1 MKGQIHPQ
9 YFNEA
14 VVTCNGCHTI
24 FKTGSTK
31 ENIRVDICSNCHP
44 FYTGLAKFID
54 TEGRVEAFKRR
65 ETQKIAKVEKKKEEK
80 NTNQPRTLKE
90 MLQMEG

>member
-1 MKGQIHPQ
+1 MKPETHPQ

-14 VVTCNGCHTI
+14 TVTCNGCHTI

-31 ENIRVDICSNCHP
+31 EAIRVDICSNCHP
-44 FYTGLAKFID
+44 FYTGQAKFVD

-65 ETQKIAKVEKKKEEK
+65 EVQKTERKEKKTESRP
-80 NTNQPRTLKE
+80 TNQPRTLKE
-90 MLQMEG
+90 MLQAEG